1 QRRDAVIMGV
11 AQALA
16 LSPGVSRS
24 GVTISAGR
32 WLRFDRESATRL
44 AFLMSIPIT
53 AGAVVYETFDV
64 FVKGDGIPPGFGGAF
79 IWGIIASGVS
89 GFIAIAFLLR
99 FVRTHSFRPFVIYR
113 LVVGTAVIIIFA
125 TGIR

>member
-1 QRRDAVIMGV
+1 MGV
-11 AQALA
+11 SQALA
-16 LSPGVSRS
+16 LAPGVSRS

-32 WLRFDRESATRL
+32 WLRFDREGATRL

-53 AGAVVYETFDV
+53 AGAVLYETVDV
-64 FVKGDGIPPGFGGAF
+64 FVAGDGIPSGFGGAF
-79 IWGIIASGVS
+79 FWGMVSAGIS

-113 LVVGTAVIIIFA
+113 LVVGAAVIVIFA
-125 TGIR
+125 TGLR